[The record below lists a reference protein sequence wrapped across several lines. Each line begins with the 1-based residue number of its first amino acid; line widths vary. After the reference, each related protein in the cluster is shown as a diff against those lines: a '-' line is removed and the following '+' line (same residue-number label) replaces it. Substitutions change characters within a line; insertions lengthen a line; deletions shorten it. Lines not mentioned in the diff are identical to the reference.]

1 MAEMFAQTFVEGKT
15 KKTWTVMVAF
25 LGQIALLTIAV
36 ILPMIY
42 FDVLPK
48 ATLNAMLIAPPPPP
62 PPPPPPAAP
71 APVKIV
77 KVIPRQFDAG
87 KLMAPKVVPKEIAQ
101 IKEEEL
107 PPAASGAVGVVG
119 GVPGGVAGGTPGGVL
134 GGIIGS
140 VPTAAPPPPPPPVK
154 KEGPPP
160 PPKRITIGGNVQQAK
175 LVRQPK
181 PVYPPLAKQARI
193 SGVVHLAAVISA
205 NGTIQDLKVI
215 SGHPLLI
222 PAALEAVKQ
231 WVYQPT
237 LLNGEPVEVQ
247 TQIDVNFTLSQ

>member
-1 MAEMFAQTFVEGKT
+1 MAEMFSQTFVEGKT

-25 LGQIALLTIAV
+25 IAQMVLLTVAV

-48 ATLNAMLIAPPPPP
+48 TTLQTMLIAPPPPP

-87 KLMAPKVVPKEIAQ
+87 KLMAPKSVPKEIAQ

-107 PPAASGAVGVVG
+107 PPATSGAAGVVG

-134 GGIIGS
+134 GGIICS
-140 VPTAAPPPPPPPVK
+140 VPTAAPPPPPPPPVK
-154 KEGPPP
+154 KEAPP

-193 SGVVHLAAVISA
+193 SGIVHLAAVISKD
-205 NGTIQDLKVI
+205 GTIQDLKVI

>member
-1 MAEMFAQTFVEGKT
+1 MFEDVFVETGKT

-25 LGQIALLTIAV
+25 IFQIVLVVVAV
-36 ILPMIY
+36 LIPLIW
-42 FDVLPK
+42 FDYRPA
-48 ATLNAMLIAPPPPP
+48 ATFASFLVAPPPPP
-62 PPPPPPAAP
+62 PPPPPPAAAP
-71 APVKIV
+71 PVKVV

-87 KLMAPKVVPKEIAQ
+87 KLMAPKVIPKEVAT

-107 PPAASGAVGVVG
+107 PPPTSGAAGVVG
-119 GVPGGVAGGTPGGVL
+119 GVPGSVAGGTPGGVL

-140 VPTAAPPPPPPPVK
+140 VPSAAPPPPPPPKEEK
-154 KEGPPP
+154 KAAPQ
-160 PPKRITIGGNVQQAK
+160 RIKIGGSVQQAK

-193 SGVVHLAAVISA
+193 TGTVHLSA
-205 NGTIQDLKVI
+205 IIAKDGTIQKLEVI
-215 SGHPLLI
+215 GGHPLLI
-222 PAALEAVKQ
+222 PSALEAVKQ

-247 TQIDVNFTLSQ
+247 TTIDVNFTLSQ